1 MPGYS
6 ENILDKINLSNMS
19 KIKIRG
25 SSDKLEIKPKYYLS
39 LLSNTCLS
47 EPFTMNSVTV
57 ASVPPGPSC
66 TTP

>member
-19 KIKIRG
+19 KIRG
-25 SSDKLEIKPKYYLS
+25 SSDILEIKPKYYLS